1 MELLILYSIIFFSII
16 MFLLYIYL
24 VFEKMYTSIK
34 EILEQKYLKEVS
46 AYLDELIY
54 RLDEENINEIEI
66 EKIRMFM
73 KHKIRREIVEDRMV
87 YYFENFK
94 GILTKKLTKIC
105 EDIGLIDYEIEKLKH
120 KDLYKV
126 ALACKNLGEF
136 RSRKAIHPLLN
147 LIANP
152 STDVKYNV
160 LLALAK
166 IGDEEAFIE
175 AFKKLSKTIPLNE
188 RSLIEIADNF
198 EGDKLYVYKSLIHI
212 DDDFISSIF
221 IKSAGNYKDMALADD
236 IASFLNTEN
245 KEKKIAALRALGN
258 MGDNRYVE
266 AMINLLNDKEWEV
279 RAVAAKVLGQIQDS
293 RALLPLVKA
302 LSDQQWY
309 VRYNAAYSL
318 INIEGGLDMVRLIFQ
333 GEDKFAKDIIISV
346 LETSYG
352 SDKLLEYESVNDQ
365 SPKLSDLV
373 KEYIKTRQVVTA

>member
-1 MELLILYSIIFFSII
+1 MELLVLYSIIFFSII
-16 MFLLYIYL
+16 IFLLYIYL
-24 VFEKMYTSIK
+24 VFEKIYTSIR
-34 EILEQKYLKEVS
+34 EILKQKYLKEVS

-54 RLDEENINEIEI
+54 RLDEENINETEI
-66 EKIRMFM
+66 EKMKMFM

-120 KDLYKV
+120 RDLYKI

-136 RSRKAIHPLLN
+136 RSKKAIHPLLN
-147 LIANP
+147 LVTSP

-175 AFKKLSKTIPLNE
+175 AFKKLSKTIPLSE

-198 EGDKLYVYKSLIHI
+198 EGDKLYVYKSLIYI
-212 DDDFISSIF
+212 DDDFISSTF

-236 IASFLNTEN
+236 IALFLNSEN

-279 RAVAAKVLGQIQDS
+279 RAVAAKALGQIQDS

-318 INIEGGLDMVRLIFQ
+318 INIEGGLDMARLIFQ
-333 GEDKFAKDIIISV
+333 GDDKFAKDIIISV

-352 SDKLLEYESVNDQ
+352 WDKLLEYESVNDQ

>member
-1 MELLILYSIIFFSII
+1 MELLVLYSIIFFSII
-16 MFLLYIYL
+16 IFLLYIYL
-24 VFEKMYTSIK
+24 VFEKIYTSIK
-34 EILEQKYLKEVS
+34 EILKQKYLKEVS

-54 RLDEENINEIEI
+54 RLDEENINETEI
-66 EKIRMFM
+66 EKMKMFM

-120 KDLYKV
+120 RDLYKI

-136 RSRKAIHPLLN
+136 RSKKAIHPLLN
-147 LIANP
+147 LVTNP

-175 AFKKLSKTIPLNE
+175 AFKKLSKTIPLSE

-198 EGDKLYVYKSLIHI
+198 EGDKLYVYKSLIYI
-212 DDDFISSIF
+212 DDDFISSTF

-236 IASFLNTEN
+236 IALFLNSEN

-279 RAVAAKVLGQIQDS
+279 RAVAAKALGQIQDS

-318 INIEGGLDMVRLIFQ
+318 INIEGGLDMARLIFQ
-333 GEDKFAKDIIISV
+333 GDDKFAKDIIISV

-352 SDKLLEYESVNDQ
+352 WDKLLEYESVNDQ